1 MKKNCNKLAIWA
13 LGGVLGLIVVLWP
26 AAGLGQNATERQ
38 DPWAKYE
45 IILKRNMFSRQR
57 GSARRRERERR
68 EVAAPNPESYF
79 LLKGV
84 VQENGAFIA
93 FLEDTR
99 NSSVLRVRQG
109 DRVARG
115 VIKSL
120 TLDTVE
126 YAFEER
132 TTTVRLGNDLEGGLG
147 AVTMNELME
156 FSDTA
161 PAGQPAAPVETPTG
175 EEADI
180 LKQLLER
187 RKQELGR

>member
-13 LGGVLGLIVVLWP
+13 SVGVLGLIVFLWP
-26 AAGLGQNATERQ
+26 AAGLGQNATEQQ

-57 GSARRRERERR
+57 GFAQRERGRR
-68 EVAAPNPESYF
+68 EVVAPNPESYF
-79 LLKGV
+79 VLKGV
-84 VQENGAFIA
+84 VQEDGHFIA
-93 FLEDTR
+93 FLEDMR
-99 NSSVLRVRQG
+99 DSSVLKVRQG
-109 DRVARG
+109 DQVARG
-115 VIKSL
+115 IIKSL
-120 TLDTVE
+120 TLDAIE
-126 YAFEER
+126 YEFEER

-161 PAGQPAAPVETPTG
+161 PAGQPAAPTETPTG